1 MLACLR
7 EKSSLPLRQKFLTIV
22 FYIVLRYNSHGQES
36 FLPRK
41 MPVTKS
47 AKKKV
52 RRDRR
57 RNLINKKIR
66 QQMKAAVKVM
76 RKKPT
81 KKALQKASQALDR
94 AAKKGMIHKNK
105 ASRLKSRLA
114 KLLQKG
120 KKSSAR
126 KTKK

>member
-1 MLACLR
+1 
-7 EKSSLPLRQKFLTIV
+7 
-22 FYIVLRYNSHGQES
+22 
-36 FLPRK
+36 

-47 AKKKV
+47 AKKKM
-52 RRDRR
+52 RRDKRHY
-57 RNLINKKIR
+57 LINQKIR
-66 QQMKAAVKVM
+66 QKMKAAVKIM

-81 KKALQKASQALDR
+81 KKALQKASQVLDR
-94 AAKKGMIHKNK
+94 AAKKGVIHKNK